1 MKGNIMLKTKKLL
14 PKKLAANP
22 VMVAMQEAAVNVHS
36 ANMNVLYVAR
46 DQGKKVWVALS
57 ATAGSL
63 AAQNLRLLKNTVAAA
78 NDKSV
83 AAWDAVEQALD
94 TRVMPVLDKVGLA
107 APAQFGVDLFGKGLH
122 RVSAQVVELTRE
134 HRLAAK
140 RTARKPVA
148 KKVVIKRRAAP
159 AAKLAA

>member
-1 MKGNIMLKTKKLL
+1 MLKTKKLL

-83 AAWDAVEQALD
+83 AA
-94 TRVMPVLDKVGLA
+94 
-107 APAQFGVDLFGKGLH
+107 
-122 RVSAQVVELTRE
+122 
-134 HRLAAK
+134 
-140 RTARKPVA
+140 
-148 KKVVIKRRAAP
+148 
-159 AAKLAA
+159 

>member
-1 MKGNIMLKTKKLL
+1 MLKTKKLL

-46 DQGKKVWVALS
+46 DQGRKVWVALS

-63 AAQNLRLLKNTVAAA
+63 ATQNLRLLKNTVAAA

-107 APAQFGVDLFGKGLH
+107 APAQYGVDLFGKGLY

-134 HRLAAK
+134 HRLAVK

-148 KKVVIKRRAAP
+148 KKVVAKRRAAP

>member
-1 MKGNIMLKTKKLL
+1 MLKTKKLL

-83 AAWDAVEQALD
+83 AAWDVVEQALD

-107 APAQFGVDLFGKGLH
+107 APAQYGVDLFGKGLH

-134 HRLAAK
+134 RRLAAK
-140 RTARKPVA
+140 RTVRQPVA
-148 KKVVIKRRAAP
+148 KKVVAKRRAAP
-159 AAKLAA
+159 TAKLAA